1 MGLFLAL
8 PACAPAEPEATGSVN
23 AQGENMKHARRTD
36 FWFAGVAILPIVFLC
51 TGRPE
56 AILMLYAPLLLV
68 ACLFGI
74 YEQKINQTE
83 QKSHGEA
90 KKRLQPDAE
99 LHAAAEAQCNETAEA

>member
-1 MGLFLAL
+1 
-8 PACAPAEPEATGSVN
+8 
-23 AQGENMKHARRTD
+23 MKHARRTD

-74 YEQKINQTE
+74 YEQKIRQTE
-83 QKSHGEA
+83 QKPQRKA
-90 KKRLQPDAE
+90 KARLSPDNE
-99 LHAAAEAQCNETAEA
+99 LPAAVEPPCNKNAEA